1 MPDAP
6 HDTPSASVAGAR
18 WADALASS
26 HRASDALA
34 GAAASFGRLDQ
45 ALASHPLRPA
55 FLYRA
60 RLEAVRQQAAVDGEA
75 IDPWHLA
82 ALLEGLRLRM
92 DHGLRIIDRG
102 LIFAAGRH
110 ALTLHQWLTEP
121 DCDQEGE
128 VRRAEA
134 ALAGHAERMTPLLA
148 GARACHAWLDQGG
161 ERAPMRAALVRLWV
175 RHRVLRTP
183 VPLTG
188 TAALRAETD
197 WEPKSWVPAF
207 LTALAGE
214 AEDAR
219 QLLSDLER
227 AWFAARRAV
236 AGRRRHSRAAAAIDI
251 MAATPLVSATSLA
264 AGLGMAV
271 KNAAALL
278 DGFCQAGLAVEV
290 THRSKRRLF
299 GLAGLAPL
307 RDGVAAPRRPEPGR
321 GRGRPPAMPADADLP
336 PPAPSVPLGP
346 LERREFDYSGL
357 AEAMAFADETI
368 RRARQNLAALHSR
381 APAKAAGRI
390 VPAEPV
396 LAEMRA
402 TAPAS
407 GASGRRRKRWRCK
420 PPRQRHVV
428 LDDQRPHRTLFRRL
442 PSGHRTMT
450 GIDRHF
456 G

>member
-197 WEPKSWVPAF
+197 WEPESWVPAF

-336 PPAPSVPLGP
+336 PPAPSVPLGSARSSDANSTTAGSQ
-346 LERREFDYSGL
+346 RRWHSRTRPSAGRGK
-357 AEAMAFADETI
+357 TSPPSTPGRPPK
-368 RRARQNLAALHSR
+368 RRAASCQPSPCWRR
-381 APAKAAGRI
+381 CAPRRPHPARAAG
-390 VPAEPV
+390 EG
-396 LAEMRA
+396 
-402 TAPAS
+402 S
-407 GASGRRRKRWRCK
+407 DGGAS
-420 PPRQRHVV
+420 PRANATSSSMISARIG
-428 LDDQRPHRTLFRRL
+428 LF
-442 PSGHRTMT
+442 PTATIWSQDY
-450 GIDRHF
+450 DRH
-456 G
+456 